1 LKPAHWSLVFLV
13 AAIAGVLIGYILA
26 LNFKP
31 SILPPALRFGALA
44 QPQNILLL
52 GVDIVYNQER
62 RAIKADP
69 TSFNG
74 RSDTIMVA
82 HLDPI
87 NNSICIVSIP
97 RDTNVRIPGYGR
109 QKINA
114 ANALGGPQLAKQTVG
129 NLLNIPIDHYIILNV
144 YGLVEL
150 VNEVGGINIDI
161 PKRMRYRDQT
171 AKLNI
176 DLEPGP
182 QILDGTAAM
191 GFVRFRHDAL
201 GDIGR
206 VQRQELFMSAMFKKA
221 LDPESWTH
229 LPKLISIGRQY
240 INTDLSDSEV
250 LKLANFARGVPKD
263 KQQLVLLP
271 GSFSGNGD
279 WLINPDELKYI
290 QAKMSSSTYSTISRN
305 QIKIA
310 IENASSERQLGE
322 KLSKYL
328 RSKGY
333 SVISVL
339 PSESREVKTTSKII
353 AQKANPEDALSVQ
366 VDLNNLGE
374 IVNASIGNI
383 DSSVTIV
390 VGEDAKSNL
399 ANVLN

>member
-1 LKPAHWSLVFLV
+1 MKPAHWSLVFLV

-150 VNEVGGINIDI
+150 VNEVGGINVDI